1 MTLLACQTN
10 NKELIEIGSLSILE
24 YPDSQ
29 ELQVW
34 IASDSQ
40 YKQVFQVRKYFEDFV
55 YEGFFDEKEI
65 QLKFNNLTW
74 SKMVEYQK
82 RYSNLLNKYSD
93 IYQDSERLN
102 KFVDSLILTEFPEI
116 NKFTEE
122 IFKLRFVSSE
132 FELDGLRFDSV
143 CFDEETISFVIIEYK
158 KDSSFSI
165 IDQGFAYL
173 STMLSHKADLIL
185 EYNETTGKTLK
196 KNEVDWNQP
205 RIIFISP
212 SFTIRAYHPRL
223 CKIVFIK
230 VVICF

>member
-1 MTLLACQTN
+1 MCKSLYGRSLFLFVSLALFACQTN
-10 NKELIEIGSLSILE
+10 NKKSIDIGSLSILE

-93 IYQDSERLN
+93 TYQDTERLN
-102 KFVDSLILTEFPEI
+102 KFVDSLILNEFPEI

-122 IFKLRFVSSE
+122 IFKLR
-132 FELDGLRFDSV
+132 
-143 CFDEETISFVIIEYK
+143 
-158 KDSSFSI
+158 
-165 IDQGFAYL
+165 
-173 STMLSHKADLIL
+173 
-185 EYNETTGKTLK
+185 YN
-196 KNEVDWNQP
+196 
-205 RIIFISP
+205 
-212 SFTIRAYHPRL
+212 
-223 CKIVFIK
+223 
-230 VVICF
+230 

>member
-1 MTLLACQTN
+1 MYNNLYSKGLLLFISLTLFACQTN
-10 NKELIEIGSLSILE
+10 NKKSIEVGNLSILE

-29 ELQVW
+29 ELQIW

-55 YEGFFDEKEI
+55 YERFFEEKEI

-93 IYQDSERLN
+93 TYQDTERLN

-122 IFKLRFVSSE
+122 IFKLR
-132 FELDGLRFDSV
+132 
-143 CFDEETISFVIIEYK
+143 
-158 KDSSFSI
+158 
-165 IDQGFAYL
+165 
-173 STMLSHKADLIL
+173 
-185 EYNETTGKTLK
+185 YN
-196 KNEVDWNQP
+196 
-205 RIIFISP
+205 
-212 SFTIRAYHPRL
+212 
-223 CKIVFIK
+223 
-230 VVICF
+230 

>member
-1 MTLLACQTN
+1 MFNNLYRKGLFLFMLLTLFACQTN

-40 YKQVFQVRKYFEDFV
+40 YRQVFQVRKYFENFV
-55 YEGFFDEKEI
+55 YDDFFEEKEI

-93 IYQDSERLN
+93 VYQDAERLN
-102 KFVDSLILTEFPEI
+102 KFVDSLIIIEFPEI

-122 IFKLRFVSSE
+122 IFKLR
-132 FELDGLRFDSV
+132 
-143 CFDEETISFVIIEYK
+143 
-158 KDSSFSI
+158 
-165 IDQGFAYL
+165 
-173 STMLSHKADLIL
+173 
-185 EYNETTGKTLK
+185 YN
-196 KNEVDWNQP
+196 
-205 RIIFISP
+205 
-212 SFTIRAYHPRL
+212 
-223 CKIVFIK
+223 
-230 VVICF
+230 

>member
-1 MTLLACQTN
+1 MCNNLYSKRLFLFMSLTLLACQTK

-40 YKQVFQVRKYFEDFV
+40 YRQVFQVRKYFENFV
-55 YEGFFDEKEI
+55 YDDFFDEKEN

-93 IYQDSERLN
+93 VYQDAEKLN
-102 KFVDSLILTEFPEI
+102 KFVDSLIISEFPEI

-122 IFKLRFVSSE
+122 IFKLR
-132 FELDGLRFDSV
+132 
-143 CFDEETISFVIIEYK
+143 
-158 KDSSFSI
+158 
-165 IDQGFAYL
+165 
-173 STMLSHKADLIL
+173 
-185 EYNETTGKTLK
+185 YN
-196 KNEVDWNQP
+196 
-205 RIIFISP
+205 
-212 SFTIRAYHPRL
+212 
-223 CKIVFIK
+223 
-230 VVICF
+230 

>member
-1 MTLLACQTN
+1 MCNNLYSKGLFLYMSLTLLSCQTN

-55 YEGFFDEKEI
+55 NEGFFDEKEI

-102 KFVDSLILTEFPEI
+102 KFVDSLILTEYPEI

-122 IFKLRFVSSE
+122 IFKLR
-132 FELDGLRFDSV
+132 
-143 CFDEETISFVIIEYK
+143 
-158 KDSSFSI
+158 
-165 IDQGFAYL
+165 
-173 STMLSHKADLIL
+173 
-185 EYNETTGKTLK
+185 YN
-196 KNEVDWNQP
+196 
-205 RIIFISP
+205 
-212 SFTIRAYHPRL
+212 
-223 CKIVFIK
+223 
-230 VVICF
+230 